1 MTDSSK
7 KIVTVLGARPQF
19 IKAAVVSRAIRAET
33 GLDERIVHTGQ
44 HYDRRMSQVF
54 FDELGLSEP
63 SHDLRIGSGPHG
75 EQTGR
80 MLARLEAVLLEER
93 PHAVLVYGDTNSTL
107 AGALAAAKLRIP
119 VAHVEAGLRSFDRH
133 MPEEINRKV
142 TDTLSSLLL
151 CPTRRAVDQLAE
163 EGITRG
169 VHLVGDV
176 MYDSAMQLAEA
187 ARERVD
193 PLRAHG
199 LHPGG
204 YVLMT
209 CHRAANTDDPTRLG
223 QILLAAHRV
232 AETLPVL
239 FPVYPRT
246 RKQLAVVDPPP
257 HPNVHMVPPVS
268 YLEMLLLERKAA
280 LILTDSGGVQ
290 KEAFFF
296 GVPCVTMRDETE
308 WVETIETGA
317 NRLAGADTERIV
329 EAARAQ
335 LNRAQLNRAQL
346 NRTEPLPD
354 AAPYYGNGRAAKHVA
369 ELVARL
375 VGQPDHE
382 YCRVRETHQH

>member
-1 MTDSSK
+1 MTDSSR

-44 HYDRRMSQVF
+44 HYDHRMSQVF
-54 FDELGLSEP
+54 FDELGLPEP
-63 SHDLRIGSGPHG
+63 SHDLQIGSGPHG

-119 VAHVEAGLRSFDRH
+119 VVHVEAGLRSFDRH
-133 MPEEINRKV
+133 MPEEINRTV

-151 CPTRRAVDQLAE
+151 CPTRRAVDQLAG

-169 VHLVGDV
+169 VHLIGDV
-176 MYDSAMQLAEA
+176 MYDSAMQLAET
-187 ARERVD
+187 ARQRVD

-239 FPVYPRT
+239 FPVHPRT

-257 HPNVHMVPPVS
+257 HPNV
-268 YLEMLLLERKAA
+268 
-280 LILTDSGGVQ
+280 GGVQ

-335 LNRAQLNRAQL
+335 LNR
-346 NRTEPLPD
+346 TEPLPD
-354 AAPYYGNGRAAKHVA
+354 AALYYGNGRAAEHAA
-369 ELVARL
+369 ELIARL

-382 YCRVRETHQH
+382 YCRVRETHQY